1 MTPSLS
7 FRGMVGNTL
16 SRFLPDDVKRL
27 IFISS
32 ITGYLRDIQTPE
44 SVLAE
49 RLKNLMNIGNRSNS
63 LLAPIMLNSK
73 IWCDFDPDKELK
85 LKGLVYAD
93 LIKFKESTTSMKN
106 LRILSNVFIDNSPH
120 FLKYGSKKE
129 MRNDLM
135 HLFKNIKGLQPA

>member
-1 MTPSLS
+1 MTASLS
-7 FRGMVGNTL
+7 FRGLACKTL
-16 SRFLPDDVKRL
+16 NKFLPDNVKRL

-44 SVLAE
+44 SALAE
-49 RLKNLMNIGNRSNS
+49 RLNNLINMVNRSN
-63 LLAPIMLNSK
+63 
-73 IWCDFDPDKELK
+73 FDPDKELK

-93 LIKFKESTTSMKN
+93 LIKFKEGNTSMKD

-120 FLKYGSKKE
+120 FLRYGSKKE
-129 MRNDLM
+129 MRNDLI

>member
-1 MTPSLS
+1 MTSSLS
-7 FRGMVGNTL
+7 FRGLACKALDKV
-16 SRFLPDDVKRL
+16 LPDNVKRL

-32 ITGYLRDIQTPE
+32 ITGYLRGIQTPE
-44 SVLAE
+44 SALAE
-49 RLKNLMNIGNRSNS
+49 RLNNLMNMGNRSNS
-63 LLAPIMLNSK
+63 LLVPIMFNSK

-93 LIKFKESTTSMKN
+93 LIKFKEGNTSMKD

-120 FLKYGSKKE
+120 FLRYGSKKV
-129 MRNDLM
+129 MRNDLI

>member
-1 MTPSLS
+1 MTSSLS
-7 FRGMVGNTL
+7 FRGMACKALDKV
-16 SRFLPDDVKRL
+16 LPDNVKRL

-44 SVLAE
+44 SALAE
-49 RLKNLMNIGNRSNS
+49 RLNNLMNMGNRSNS
-63 LLAPIMLNSK
+63 LLVPIMLNSK
-73 IWCDFDPDKELK
+73 IWCDFDPEKELK

-93 LIKFKESTTSMKN
+93 LIKFKEGNTSMKD

-120 FLKYGSKKE
+120 FLRYGSKKE
-129 MRNDLM
+129 MRNDLI